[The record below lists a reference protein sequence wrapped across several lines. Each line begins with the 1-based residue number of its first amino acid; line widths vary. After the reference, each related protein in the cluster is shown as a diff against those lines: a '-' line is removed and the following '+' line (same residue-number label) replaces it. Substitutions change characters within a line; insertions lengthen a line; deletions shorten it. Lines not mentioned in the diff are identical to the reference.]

1 MTREELRAWAK
12 GLDLPEMRL
21 AFADEELDGRFE
33 ALTGS
38 PGIITPSDADEIVI
52 HSADQAHALGFNGTG
67 VRIAIVDTG
76 VDLTHPDLFNV
87 SARVTDPA
95 SPYFLHPINYLS
107 GSLNDLIL
115 FGLTPALPFGE
126 NALFN
131 SWFVDTSFSTTV
143 VEFNMT
149 SWVNWTDGTTN
160 LTWNVTGVAGL
171 SAGEEVRL
179 GFHPDDKFLFVAP
192 GMRPGVLLFNGTG
205 AGAPYDMI
213 LVDLDL
219 DLSFVSE
226 KPAWMNTDWATFDP
240 MAELVTRDLDMDGF
254 ADLSGGMLTFISDGV
269 REIPYASGHIAAM
282 NFTYKTLFNDDT
294 FDIWAAVG
302 LPDPTGNIVP
312 PAGDVVFLMGDFDV
326 PSTQGSHGS
335 WIASTIAG
343 QGITGGSGTGP
354 VISGMAPG
362 AKIIGVGGN
371 FDSSDPFTLQTGL
384 YTGQI
389 FATQGYDGVLD
400 TGDEAHLT
408 SNSWGGFGF
417 GGWEWSSRFMDY
429 VSNVLADERTLFVFA
444 AGNDGNGY
452 GTLSDPAG
460 SPGVVTSGAMDNWNY
475 RDDPWFDFEGGP
487 NPSYGDL
494 TSFSERGPSVL
505 GRHKVDALTT
515 GRFGYSADPLND
527 NPFIGDS
534 GTEFNGSS
542 SWILWSGT
550 SLSTP
555 NLVGVLA
562 LIYGAYMSA
571 HGGLAPMGQTAKT
584 ILKNSAD
591 DARLDPFLAGAGIAN
606 ALRGVL
612 IANETDGLSLNVNE
626 WNVGDYGGVDY
637 ASYANILFPGGMDM
651 VSVDMTNHR
660 PSASMAVDVVDAMV
674 ALNGSISTSFTR
686 TPGSAPEEFIL
697 NATGLYAL
705 DGTLLVP
712 DPAGLFASADFIRV
726 SMGISRAAME
736 AEDVVYRMRL
746 LDWTDVNANGSFDGF
761 DEENLMHR
769 DAHIV
774 FFQFIGPNGFGLIQD
789 PANRTHD
796 GLIIRL
802 EVRFE
807 ALLTSGL
814 PFDLQ
819 VDYYKRTDFPW
830 LEIVGPSSFVIPAAS
845 TSTVDLAVTVPGDA
859 DPGLYEAVVLFKLD
873 DGNVTTLP
881 VVVNVANLG
890 LPMFF
895 GGNTYDA
902 GFYQQGVQYGRADT
916 DFSSSGD
923 YRYYFLDLPEP
934 ATVTVL
940 LAGDNAASSNELY
953 VLTNVTDWFSGT
965 APARY
970 GPGTEA
976 LVASDI
982 LGANTAQVVAPL
994 SKGLSII
1001 IARSIFTASLEER
1014 VVGQAG
1020 VITVSPPDLVG
1031 LGVPVDGTETFAIT
1045 SDLEFLNVSLTV
1057 ATGEILNFLDLPVD
1071 PYAFPGGDFAT
1082 YLFNAPNTF
1091 QTTIAA
1097 GTSRASWELFFHS
1110 GARDVDMGIFF
1121 DGNCDGTYGVA
1132 DEVTGLSASTG
1143 ANPETFATLS
1153 PAAGCYWVHAA
1164 GFDVDPG
1171 SLYDLTFGVITT
1183 PFIFPVDIPST
1194 IPAGVPT
1201 DVTIEYS
1208 LPRIAGNAFGGDIA
1222 LGSPQFPRAIIIPV
1236 DLTPDLP
1243 PLFANETPMDI
1254 AVPTAQPTL
1263 SVDMTDFPDA
1273 FEGMIDVDSVEV
1285 LLDGGDVTVLADI
1298 TPTSVTLPL
1307 PFVIAEGRHDVTVN
1321 AADLTGSASFTSW
1334 SFDVDTVTP
1343 IIVITAPE
1351 GPITN
1356 VRDVVIEGLAD
1367 PTATLTV
1374 NGTVTFVSFFG
1385 KFTTTV
1391 TLREGDNAID
1401 VVSTDDAGNVATVT
1415 VGIEL
1420 DTVAPSI
1427 TLISPPSSVEVAS
1440 VTIAG
1445 STEAGA
1451 SVYVNGVKVGV
1462 DATGAFSTTVAL
1474 TSGSNTITAIAM
1486 DAAGNAGSTSATVT
1500 FNDPVP
1506 GLQQDLDNANEGLDA
1521 GRNVAASLQIQL
1533 FVAIA
1538 IAAIGLVLAA
1548 VLFVLWSGSRSKP

>member
-21 AFADEELDGRFE
+21 AYADEELDGRFE

-67 VRIAIVDTG
+67 VRIAIIDTG

-126 NALFN
+126 NAAFN

-160 LTWNVTGVAGL
+160 LTWNVTGVTGL
-171 SAGEEVRL
+171 SVGEEVRL
-179 GFHPDDKFLFVAP
+179 GFHPDDKFLSLF

-205 AGAPYDMI
+205 VGAPYDMI
-213 LVDLDL
+213 LVDLDV
-219 DLSFVSE
+219 DFSFVGE

-240 MAELVTRDLDMDGF
+240 MAELITRDLDMDGF
-254 ADLSGGMLTFISDGV
+254 ADLSGGMLTFISDGM

-312 PAGDVVFLMGDFDV
+312 PAGDLVFIMGDFDAPV
-326 PSTQGSHGS
+326 TNGAHGS

-343 QGITGGSGTGP
+343 QGLTGGSGTGP

-371 FDSSDPFTLQTGL
+371 FDGSDPFLLQTGL

-389 FATQGYDGVLD
+389 FATEGYDLLAN

-408 SNSWGGFGF
+408 TNSWGGFGYN
-417 GGWEWSSRFMDY
+417 GWEWSSRFMDY

-460 SPGVVTSGAMDNWNY
+460 APGVVTSGAMDNWNY
-475 RDDPWFDFEGGP
+475 RDDPWFDFEAGP

-527 NPFIGDS
+527 NPFNTVS
-534 GTEFNGSS
+534 GTALNGSS
-542 SWILWSGT
+542 SWLLWSGT

-555 NLVGVLA
+555 NLAGVLA
-562 LIYGAYMSA
+562 LIYDAYMSA
-571 HGGLAPMGQTAKT
+571 HGGLAPMGSTAKT

-612 IANETDGLSLNVNE
+612 IASETDGLSLGVNE

-637 ASYANILFPGGMDM
+637 ASYANILFPGDTDM
-651 VSVDMTNHR
+651 VPVDMTNHR

-769 DAHIV
+769 DEHIV
-774 FFQFIGPNGFGLIQD
+774 FFQFIGPGGFGLIRD

-807 ALLTSGL
+807 ALLTTGL

-819 VDYYKRTDFPW
+819 IDYYKRTDFPW

-845 TSTVDLAVTVPGDA
+845 TSTVDLMVTVPGDA

-881 VVVNVANLG
+881 VVVNVATQG

-895 GGNTYDA
+895 GGNAQDA
-902 GFYQQGVQYGRADT
+902 GLYQQGVQYGRADS
-916 DFSSSGD
+916 DFISTGD
-923 YRYYFLDLPEP
+923 YRYYFLNLTEA

-940 LAGDNAASSNELY
+940 LAGDDAASSNELI
-953 VLTNVTDWFSGT
+953 VLTNVTDWFSET
-965 APARY
+965 LPARY
-970 GPGTEA
+970 GPGTEEPVA
-976 LVASDI
+976 LDRTGINS
-982 LGANTAQVVAPL
+982 AQVVAPL

-1001 IARSIFTASLEER
+1001 IARSTFIAGISFEEHP
-1014 VVGQAG
+1014 VGQAG
-1020 VITVSPPDLVG
+1020 VITVSPADLVG
-1031 LGVPVDGTETFAIT
+1031 LGVPVDGTETFTIT
-1045 SDLEFLNVSLTV
+1045 SDLEFLNVSLSV
-1057 ATGEILNFLDLPVD
+1057 ATGEILVFLDQPVD
-1071 PYAFPGGDFAT
+1071 PFPPGAQPTFEQ
-1082 YLFNAPNTF
+1082 YLFEAPNKVETI
-1091 QTTIAA
+1091 IAA
-1097 GTSRASWELFFHS
+1097 GTQRASWSLFFHS

-1121 DGNCDGTYGVA
+1121 DANGDGVYTVA

-1153 PAAGCYWVHAA
+1153 PAPGSYWVHAA

-1171 SLYDLTFGVITT
+1171 SLYDLTFGAITT
-1183 PFIFPVDIPST
+1183 PFIFPVNVPST
-1194 IPAGVPT
+1194 IPVGVPT
-1201 DVTIEYS
+1201 DVTISYS
-1208 LPRIAGNAFGGDIA
+1208 LPRIPMAFGGDIA
-1222 LGSPQFPRAIIIPV
+1222 IGSSEFPRAIIIPV

-1243 PLFANETPMDI
+1243 PRFANETPKDI
-1254 AVPTAQPTL
+1254 TVPTAQPIL

-1273 FEGMIDVDSVEV
+1273 FEGPVDVDSVEV
-1285 LLDGGDVTVLADI
+1285 LLDGADVTIFADV

-1321 AADLTGSASFTSW
+1321 AADLTGSASSTSW

-1356 VRDVVIEGLAD
+1356 DRDVVIEGLAD
-1367 PTATLTV
+1367 PTAILTV
-1374 NGTVTFVSFFG
+1374 NGTVVFVSFLG

-1391 TLREGDNAID
+1391 TLREGDNSID
-1401 VVSTDDAGNVATVT
+1401 VVSTDAAGNVATVT
-1415 VGIEL
+1415 VRIEL

-1451 SVYVNGVKVGV
+1451 SVYVNGVAVGV
-1462 DATGAFSTTVAL
+1462 DPAGAFSTNVAL

-1506 GLQQDLDNANEGLDA
+1506 GLLQDLDDANDGLSA
-1521 GRNVAASLQIQL
+1521 AQGNVAGLQTQVL
-1533 FVAIA
+1533 IA
-1538 IAAIGLVLAA
+1538 IVIAVIGVALAGVA
-1548 VLFVLWSGSRSKP
+1548 LAWGMRKKQP